1 MIGELDFKK
10 QKKYFDK
17 LVNQIKRNLKEVD
30 KNVCKKK

>member
-17 LVNQIKRNLKEVD
+17 LVNEIKRNLKGV
-30 KNVCKKK
+30 KK